1 MPFQP
6 FFEPAKGQEIG
17 QKLEDPRYFSA
28 CLADAGTAF
37 VGSSHVH
44 MIYHLGIIP
53 FTKNRE
59 NIHQS
64 KVQQNKHLLPMSKCG
79 FPVSQ
84 NGFHPGHSRTA
95 RLWLLRL
102 FVTGLLTTFAL
113 HWALA
118 GKLWIKSSDFQKNK
132 QTNSFLGFWSCVVVS
147 VGLCFGSS
155 LIVLFIYIYIC
166 IQCIKEERS
175 SKSPGG
181 VVAVW

>member
-1 MPFQP
+1 
-6 FFEPAKGQEIG
+6 
-17 QKLEDPRYFSA
+17 
-28 CLADAGTAF
+28 
-37 VGSSHVH
+37 
-44 MIYHLGIIP
+44 
-53 FTKNRE
+53 
-59 NIHQS
+59 
-64 KVQQNKHLLPMSKCG
+64 MSKCG

-155 LIVLFIYIYIC
+155 LIVLFIYIYLYTMHKRREIFKKPWWC
-166 IQCIKEERS
+166 CRRLVIWSLVIWKSIQQIDSWSSARLAQLAHVFSNVSFLIKEAQHFELQMQIFGT
-175 SKSPGG
+175 KNQ
-181 VVAVW
+181 AVWSTPFWEVL